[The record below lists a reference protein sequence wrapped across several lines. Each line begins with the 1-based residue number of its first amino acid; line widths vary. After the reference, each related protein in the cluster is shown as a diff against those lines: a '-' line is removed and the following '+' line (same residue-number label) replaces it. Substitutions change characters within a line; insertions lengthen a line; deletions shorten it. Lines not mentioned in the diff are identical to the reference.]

1 MKKGIIASLIMIWL
15 TVASVCA
22 ITTVN
27 QSGITMPAV
36 ASGDTM
42 TIEPVPAVGVSESSE
57 ASDELKSDNTV
68 VQEHETE
75 AMPQVD
81 SSIDEPTSEEKAT
94 QKIDVKETIE
104 SYENILAAWFEK
116 DADDK
121 IIDKPAPP
129 KPDNIKT
136 VATLAQLDE
145 AKGSVSVK
153 DKLEVAKLLAKVDM
167 NDIKR
172 MIDMARDGVTLQEAR
187 DMDKILKNHLSTE
200 EVKKLESV
208 AKSYVK

>member
-27 QSGITMPAV
+27 QSGITTPAV

-42 TIEPVPAVGVSESSE
+42 TVEPVPAVGGSESSE
-57 ASDELKSDNTV
+57 ASDELKSDDTV

-75 AMPQVD
+75 AMPQAD
-81 SSIDEPTSEEKAT
+81 SSIDEPTSEEKST
-94 QKIDVKETIE
+94 QKVDVKETIE

-116 DADDK
+116 DVDDK

-145 AKGSVSVK
+145 AKDSVSVK
-153 DKLEVAKLLAKVDM
+153 DKLEAAKLLAKVDI

-187 DMDKILKNHLSTE
+187 DMDRILKNHLSAE
-200 EVKKLESV
+200 EVKKLEAI

>member
-1 MKKGIIASLIMIWL
+1 MKKGIIANLIMIWL

-22 ITTVN
+22 ITTIN

-42 TIEPVPAVGVSESSE
+42 TVEPVLAVGGSESSE
-57 ASDELKSDNTV
+57 TSDELKSDDTV

-75 AMPQVD
+75 AMPQAD
-81 SSIDEPTSEEKAT
+81 SSIDEPASEGKAE
-94 QKIDVKETIE
+94 QKIDVKKTIE
-104 SYENILAAWFEK
+104 TYENILLAWFGE
-116 DADDK
+116 DAGDK
-121 IIDKPAPP
+121 TVEPTPP
-129 KPDNIKT
+129 ESDNTKT
-136 VATLAQLDE
+136 VATLAQLEE

-167 NDIKR
+167 NDIKT
-172 MIDMARDGVTLQEAR
+172 MISMAEGGVTLQEAR
-187 DMDKILKNHLSTE
+187 DMDKILKNHLSAE

-208 AKSYVK
+208 AKSYVE

>member
-1 MKKGIIASLIMIWL
+1 MKKDIIASLIVIWL

-27 QSGITMPAV
+27 RFDITMPAV

-42 TIEPVPAVGVSESSE
+42 TVEPAPALAISESLE
-57 ASDELKSDNTV
+57 TSDELKSDDTV
-68 VQEHETE
+68 IHEHETE
-75 AMPQVD
+75 ATPQADNNVD
-81 SSIDEPTSEEKAT
+81 ESPSQEKAT

-104 SYENILAAWFEK
+104 SYENMLAAWFEK
-116 DADDK
+116 DAADEL
-121 IIDKPAPP
+121 IEEPAPL
-129 KPDNIKT
+129 KPDNTKT

-153 DKLEVAKLLAKVDM
+153 DKLEVAKLLAKVDI
-167 NDIKR
+167 NDIKK
-172 MIDMARDGVTLQEAR
+172 MADMAVDGVTLQEAR

-200 EVKKLESV
+200 EVKKLEAV